1 MEQLVVRLG
10 SNATD
15 RVHWLVWSSQEE
27 EIIASGELEDA
38 SFLDSLSER
47 AGQRPITAL
56 VPGSDLFLKWV
67 ELPKKAGRKAIA
79 AVPYMLEDELS
90 VDISEQF
97 FAMGDHV
104 DDRQAV
110 AVVSRVKMHQWLDW
124 IAQAGLLCS
133 KMVPDVLALP
143 IQQDNWSMLALGE
156 QLIVRQNSWEG
167 IQGDQSWIIPAI
179 EHFAKK
185 QEAPL
190 DIADYSGLELPSLSN
205 TEIHQQPLD
214 VPMQVLAQGAKNCK
228 FNLLQGDFKPKRQST
243 GQLGQWKWAAVLAGV
258 ALLVTL
264 VDKGVQL
271 NSLHAQRDALNEQIE
286 QEYKRAFPE
295 STRIVNV
302 RSQMR
307 QKMASLEQGGGGVSM
322 LAIMTQL
329 SGAFSASQVK
339 PQTLKY
345 DSKRSE
351 LRLLAMAD
359 SFEALEQ
366 FKRLAEELGYEVQQ
380 GAINK
385 KDDQVIGSLSI
396 RS

>member
-10 SNATD
+10 SSVTE

-38 SFLDSLSER
+38 SLLDSLAER

-90 VDISEQF
+90 VDIAEQF
-97 FAMGDHV
+97 FAMGDHI
-104 DDRQAV
+104 DDKQAV
-110 AVVSRVKMHQWLDW
+110 AVVSRGKMQQWLEW
-124 IAQAGLLCS
+124 IANAGLNCS
-133 KMVPDVLALP
+133 KIVPDVLALP
-143 IQQDNWSMLALGE
+143 VQQDSWSMLALGE

-167 IQGDQSWIIPAI
+167 IQGDASWVVPAI

-185 QEAPL
+185 QEVPL
-190 DIADYSGLELPSLSN
+190 EIADYSDLELPHLAN
-205 TEIHQQPLD
+205 TEIVKQQLD
-214 VPMQVLAQGAKNCK
+214 VPMQILAQGAKSCK
-228 FNLLQGDFKPKRQST
+228 FNLLQGDFKPKRQSK
-243 GQLGQWKWAAVLAGV
+243 GQLSQWKWAAVLACV
-258 ALLVTL
+258 ALVLTL
-264 VDKGVQL
+264 VDKGVEL
-271 NSLHAQRDALNEQIE
+271 NSLNAQRDALNEQIE

-307 QKMASLEQGGGGVSM
+307 QKIAALEQGGGSVSM

-329 SGAFSASQVK
+329 SSAFSASNVK

-351 LRLLAMAD
+351 LRLLAVAD
-359 SFEALEQ
+359 SFEELEQ

-380 GAINK
+380 GAINN